1 MPSVPSLAV
10 CIGRF
15 QPVHLAHLEMIRR
28 ALAMADQVLV
38 VIGSAYRAPTPR
50 NPFTWETRS
59 EMLLQSLNPDE
70 RSRVTVLPL
79 RDYFDTDRWSRN
91 LAKIVTNF
99 ATDHGIESSNVLLV
113 TRLEQSFVY
122 DHACLASWQH
132 VKLDRFAE
140 IDSSSIRA
148 CLFSQAHDNNSNAFS
163 KYAIA
168 DLVDLLPSQVLKTIE
183 HWTTQEPFRV
193 LADEWL
199 MLHQYKESWRLAPY
213 TPIFVTA
220 DSVVKCRDKVLL
232 VERGKAP
239 GKGLWA
245 LPGGF
250 LEPHELIF
258 RSALRELAEETCIDV
273 DAQELESHCK
283 RSFVCDHPNRS
294 ERGRIITHAY
304 FFDLG
309 SRILPQVTAADDAN
323 HVVWMDISKIAELES
338 QFHDDHFMI
347 LDRCLGILVD

>member
-1 MPSVPSLAV
+1 MPSVQSLAV

-15 QPVHLAHLEMIRR
+15 QPVHLSHLEMIRR
-28 ALAMADQVLV
+28 ALAMADHVLV
-38 VIGSAYRAPTPR
+38 IVGSAYRAPTPR
-50 NPFTWETRS
+50 NPFSWETRS
-59 EMLLQSLNPDE
+59 EMLLQSLNADE

-79 RDYFDTDRWSRN
+79 RDYFDTDRWSRQ
-91 LAKIVTNF
+91 LAKVVTNF
-99 ATDHGIESSNVLLV
+99 AVENGIDSSNILLV
-113 TRLEQSFVY
+113 SRLEQSFVY
-122 DHACLASWQH
+122 EHVCLSSWQH

-140 IDSSSIRA
+140 VDSSSIRS
-148 CLFSQAHDNNSNAFS
+148 CLFSRVNAKYSNSCS
-163 KYAIA
+163 KYAI
-168 DLVDLLPSQVLKTIE
+168 DELVNLLPVNVLKSIVNWMNKE
-183 HWTTQEPFRV
+183 QFRV

-199 MLHQYKESWRLAPY
+199 MLHEYKESWRSAPY

-220 DSVVKCRDKVLL
+220 DSVVKCGDKVLL

-250 LEPHELIF
+250 LEPNELIF

-273 DAQELESHCK
+273 NAQELESNCM

-309 SRILPQVTAADDAN
+309 PRSLPQVSAADDAN
-323 HVVWMDISKIAELES
+323 HVEWMDISKIAELES

>member
-1 MPSVPSLAV
+1 
-10 CIGRF
+10 
-15 QPVHLAHLEMIRR
+15 
-28 ALAMADQVLV
+28 MADHVLV
-38 VIGSAYRAPTPR
+38 IVGSAYRAPTPR
-50 NPFTWETRS
+50 NPFCWETRS
-59 EMLLQSLNPDE
+59 EMLLQSLNADE

-79 RDYFDTDRWSRN
+79 RDYFDTDRWSRQ

-99 ATDHGIESSNVLLV
+99 AVENGIESSNILLV
-113 TRLEQSFVY
+113 SRLEQSFVY
-122 DHACLASWQH
+122 DHACLSSWQH

-140 IDSSSIRA
+140 IDSSSIRS
-148 CLFSQAHDNNSNAFS
+148 CLFSRVNAKYSNSSS
-163 KYAIA
+163 KYAID
-168 DLVDLLPSQVLKTIE
+168 DLVNLLPVNVAKSIVNWMNKEQ
-183 HWTTQEPFRV
+183 FRV

-199 MLHQYKESWRLAPY
+199 MLHEYKESWRSAPY

-220 DSVVKCRDKVLL
+220 DSVVRCGDKVLL

-245 LPGGF
+245 VPGGY

-258 RSALRELAEETCIDV
+258 RSALRELAEETCIDL
-273 DAQELESHCK
+273 DASELESHCK
-283 RSFVCDHPNRS
+283 MSFVSDHPNRS

-309 SRILPQVTAADDAN
+309 PRILPQVTAADDAS
-323 HVVWMDISKIAELES
+323 HVVWMDIGKIAELES

>member
-15 QPVHLAHLEMIRR
+15 QPVHLSHLEMIRR
-28 ALAMADQVLV
+28 ALAMANHVLV
-38 VIGSAYRAPTPR
+38 IVGSAYRAPTPR
-50 NPFTWETRS
+50 NPFSWETRS
-59 EMLLQSLNPDE
+59 EMLLQSLNAEE
-70 RSRVTVLPL
+70 RSRVTALPL
-79 RDYFDTDRWSRN
+79 RDYFDTDRWSRQ
-91 LAKIVTNF
+91 LAKTVTNF
-99 ATDHGIESSNVLLV
+99 AVENGIESSNILLV
-113 TRLEQSFVY
+113 SRLEQSFVY
-122 DHACLASWQH
+122 DHACLSNWQH

-140 IDSSSIRA
+140 IDSSSIRS
-148 CLFSQAHDNNSNAFS
+148 CLFSQVHDKYSNSS
-163 KYAIA
+163 RKYAID
-168 DLVDLLPSQVLKTIE
+168 DLVDLLPENVLKSIE
-183 HWTTQEPFRV
+183 HWTTQDQFRM

-199 MLHQYKESWRLAPY
+199 MLYEYKESWRSAPY

-220 DSVVKCRDKVLL
+220 DSVVKCGDKVLL

-250 LEPHELIF
+250 LEPNELIF

-273 DAQELESHCK
+273 EDQDLELHCK

-309 SRILPQVTAADDAN
+309 PRSLPQVTAADDAN
-323 HVVWMDISKIAELES
+323 HVVWMEIGKIAELES
-338 QFHDDHFMI
+338 QVHDDHFMI

>member
-1 MPSVPSLAV
+1 MPSVQSLAV

-15 QPVHLAHLEMIRR
+15 QPAHLAHVEMIRR

-38 VIGSAYRAPTPR
+38 IVGSAFRAPTPR
-50 NPFTWETRS
+50 NPFSWETRS
-59 EMLLQSLNPDE
+59 EMVLQSLNADE
-70 RSRVTVLPL
+70 RSRVSVLPL
-79 RDYFDTDRWSRN
+79 RDYFDTDRWSRQ
-91 LAKIVTNF
+91 LAKIVTDF
-99 ATDHGIESSNVLLV
+99 AVENGFDSSNIQLV
-113 TRLEQSFVY
+113 SRLEQSFVY
-122 DHACLASWQH
+122 DHACLSSWEH
-132 VKLDRFAE
+132 VKLERFAE

-148 CLFSQAHDNNSNAFS
+148 CLFSRVNNKYSNFIS
-163 KYAIA
+163 KYSIA
-168 DLVDLLPSQVLKTIE
+168 DLVDLLPANVLIAIE
-183 HWTTQEPFRV
+183 HWTTEDQFSV
-193 LADEWL
+193 LAAEWL
-199 MLHQYKESWRLAPY
+199 SLHEYKESWRSAPY

-220 DSVVKCRDKVLL
+220 DSVVKCGDKVLL

-250 LEPHELIF
+250 LEPHELIL
-258 RSALRELAEETCIDV
+258 RSALRELAEETCIEV
-273 DAQELESHCK
+273 DTNELEAHCM

-294 ERGRIITHAY
+294 ERGRIITHAF

-309 SRILPQVTAADDAN
+309 HRILPQVTAADDAN
-323 HVVWMDISKIAELES
+323 HVVWMEIAKIAELES